1 MLHKSFNIGSVVS
14 LVCQQKKKHKIHFE
28 LKLFNIAMTL
38 KYVQGHWKWYVQVKL
53 NKQYHHA
60 KFDIYNIM
68 VSE

>member
-1 MLHKSFNIGSVVS
+1 MLHKSFNIGYVAS
-14 LVCQQKKKHKIHFE
+14 LVCQKKNHIIYFE
-28 LKLFNIAMTL
+28 LKLFNIAMTF